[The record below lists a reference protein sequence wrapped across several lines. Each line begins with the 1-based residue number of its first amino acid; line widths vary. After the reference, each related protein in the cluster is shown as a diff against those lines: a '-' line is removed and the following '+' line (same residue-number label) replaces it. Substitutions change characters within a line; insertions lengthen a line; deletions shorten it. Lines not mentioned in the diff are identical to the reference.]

1 MLKQLLLT
9 ICLVGATTVFAQDP
23 VKFTKYNHSFG
34 KIKHN
39 KPVTH
44 EFSFTNISDKPVV
57 IEFVNADC
65 GCTTPDYPKQAI
77 AKGQTGKIKV
87 TFNAATIGTFKKTV
101 TIKFVKNNKPF
112 ILNIDGE
119 VLADAAKKKAK

>member
-1 MLKQLLLT
+1 MLKQLLFIFCLLASTT
-9 ICLVGATTVFAQDP
+9 IFAQDP
-23 VKFTKYNHSFG
+23 VKFNKYKHSFG
-34 KIKHN
+34 QIPQN
-39 KPVTH
+39 KPVSH
-44 EFSFTNISDKPVV
+44 EFSFTNTSDKPVV

-77 AKGQTGKIKV
+77 AKGKSAKIKV
-87 TFNAATIGTFKKTV
+87 TFNAAALGKFRKTI

-119 VLADAAKKKAK
+119 VLDGAPKKKAK